1 MDKGIHCSGLF
12 GWQDLS
18 DIKPLHFASDMRV
31 KSARIKARDSSDT
44 GPTVNDIVPSRWNI
58 VADGAHDA

>member
-18 DIKPLHFASDMRV
+18 DIKPLYFASDVRV

-58 VADGAHDA
+58 VADGANDA